1 MCIHCRQTT
10 QLSAATAAV
19 FMVFMSLTFLLHLQF
34 PNIISAKYVS
44 NANEFPSISRC
55 KSGTRWLKLHWG
67 KQRKTNR
74 DRGKE
79 IKMNSVVVLLFLGT
93 SFFSRS
99 KFSIWI
105 VSNAKKKQPKHTAII
120 IADLYPHTQWDSLWR
135 LRFSLAFTLHC
146 NAGGWT
152 KMKSKTVVVWAVAR
166 NYFGWIRERITEKF
180 SPLAEWM
187 IKVNLV

>member
-19 FMVFMSLTFLLHLQF
+19 FMLFMSLTFLLHLQF

-105 VSNAKKKQPKHTAII
+105 VSNAKKNNQNTLQSSLLTSIPIHSEIHCDGCVFHSHLHYIVMLVVERRWKVKPSSSGPWRVII
-120 IADLYPHTQWDSLWR
+120 SDESE
-135 LRFSLAFTLHC
+135 
-146 NAGGWT
+146 
-152 KMKSKTVVVWAVAR
+152 
-166 NYFGWIRERITEKF
+166 RE
-180 SPLAEWM
+180 
-187 IKVNLV
+187 